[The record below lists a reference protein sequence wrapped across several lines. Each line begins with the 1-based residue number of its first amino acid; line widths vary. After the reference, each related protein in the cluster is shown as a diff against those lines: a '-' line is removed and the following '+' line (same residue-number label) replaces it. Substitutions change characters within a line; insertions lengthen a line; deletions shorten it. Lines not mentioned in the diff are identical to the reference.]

1 MTHPYTT
8 DTERQLRARMASL
21 RRLMHRAAPAYREG
35 LRERLDAA
43 RADLAAWRASVAE
56 AT

>member
-8 DTERQLRARMASL
+8 DTEHQLRARVALL
-21 RRLMHRAAPAYREG
+21 RRLVRRAAPGYREG

-43 RADLAAWRASVAE
+43 RADLAAWRAVQP
-56 AT
+56 